1 MLKSPLTS
9 VLKTGHIKIEFVDT
23 FKAKFQNCRAK
34 SKAHFKI
41 CRKALFKICI
51 EESMSNF

>member
-1 MLKSPLTS
+1 MPLFKAS
-9 VLKTGHIKIEFVDT
+9 YIKIEFVDT

-41 CRKALFKICI
+41 VELCQKHASKSVERH
-51 EESMSNF
+51 